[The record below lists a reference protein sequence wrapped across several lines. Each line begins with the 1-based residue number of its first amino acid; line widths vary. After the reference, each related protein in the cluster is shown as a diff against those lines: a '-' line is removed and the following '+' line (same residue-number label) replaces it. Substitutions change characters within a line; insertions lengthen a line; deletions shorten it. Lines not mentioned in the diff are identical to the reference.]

1 MKTSS
6 EDTADLEL
14 LTHGVLEIEGLLVE
28 ASNAT
33 LRAVIEHDGRTARCV
48 YKPVKG
54 EKPLWD
60 FPTGTLAGREV
71 AAFEVARAFGVPLV
85 PPTILRDGPM
95 GQGACQLWIEEDGE
109 PLVGFV
115 PAAEVPEGWHAVAA
129 ARGPD
134 GEAYHLAHSGDPA
147 VAMLA
152 ALDVVLNNADRKG
165 AHVLHD
171 GGGGVFGVD
180 HGLSFHTEPKLRTV
194 LWGWAGEPLTPEVTE
209 AVERFTTAD
218 PEGFARYLTDEET
231 AATFARAAKLLADG
245 RFPELPAD
253 RAALPWPPI

>member
-6 EDTADLEL
+6 EDLDLL
-14 LTHGVLEIEGLLVE
+14 AHGALDLEGLLVE

-33 LRAVIEHDGRTARCV
+33 LRAVIEYGGRTARCV
-48 YKPVKG
+48 YKPIRG

-60 FPTGTLAGREV
+60 FPSGTLAGRE
-71 AAFEVARAFGVPLV
+71 AAAYGVSRAFGVPLV
-85 PPTILRDGPM
+85 PPTILREGPM

-115 PAAEVPEGWHAVAA
+115 PAAEVPEGWHPVAA

-134 GEAYHLAHSGDPA
+134 GEAYHLAHADDPA
-147 VAMLA
+147 LAMMT
-152 ALDVVLNNADRKG
+152 ALDVVMNNADRKG

-171 GGGGVFGVD
+171 AAGGVFGVD
-180 HGLSFHTEPKLRTV
+180 HGLCFHTEPKLRTV
-194 LWGWAGEPLTPEVTE
+194 LWGWAGEPLPAEVGE
-209 AVERFTTAD
+209 AVDRFMSAD
-218 PEGFARYLTDEET
+218 PAGFAPYLTDEEL
-231 AATFARAAKLLADG
+231 AATYARAAKLLADG
-245 RFPELPAD
+245 RFPVPPED